1 MDILISK
8 QMKKG
13 MMILLFG
20 ISSCVVALAQ
30 QNYPVIGKPLPVV
43 HFSEVQY
50 HEKQSL
56 SNGDFEG
63 KWLIL
68 YGWNRYCSL
77 CLGKMPLLS
86 QLQANYKDQL
96 NILLV
101 GYNGSRYTK
110 RSDDAAIRSL
120 YERNRVEEQLNLAIA
135 YDSLMFHQFNL
146 GPSPYIII
154 ADPKGVVRYLTSGFN
169 GKQLEEILQGKDVEL
184 KKAYRRDERLK
195 RN

>member
-1 MDILISK
+1 
-8 QMKKG
+8 MKKEIV
-13 MMILLFG
+13 MILLVFKF
-20 ISSCVVALAQ
+20 CQTAMAQ
-30 QNYPVIGKPLPVV
+30 QNYPVVGQPLPAV
-43 HFSEVQY
+43 HFPEVQY
-50 HEKQSL
+50 HEKSSL
-56 SNGDFEG
+56 ANSDFKG

-86 QLQANYKDQL
+86 HLQENYKDQL
-96 NILLV
+96 NIILV

-110 RSDDAAIRSL
+110 RSDDSAIRSL
-120 YERNRVEEQLNLAIA
+120 YERNRIEEKLNLSIA
-135 YDSLMFHQFNL
+135 YDSLMFHRFNL

-169 GKQLEEILQGKDVEL
+169 GKQLEEILQGKDVVL
-184 KKAYRRDERLK
+184 KKAYRRDERLN

>member
-1 MDILISK
+1 
-8 QMKKG
+8 MKKS
-13 MMILLFG
+13 ILVLGFSFK
-20 ISSCVVALAQ
+20 ICLTALAQ
-30 QNYPVIGKPLPVV
+30 KDYPVIGKPLPMLR
-43 HFSEVQY
+43 FSEVQY
-50 HEKQSL
+50 HQKQIL
-56 SNGDFEG
+56 SNPDFYG

-77 CLGKMPLLS
+77 CLGKMPLLN
-86 QLQANYKDQL
+86 QLQASYKDQL
-96 NILLV
+96 NIILV

-110 RSDDAAIRSL
+110 RSDNMAIRSL
-120 YERNRVEEQLNLAIA
+120 YERNRTQEQLNLSIA

-154 ADPKGVVRYLTSGFN
+154 ADPKGIVRYLTSGFN
-169 GKQLEEILQGKDVEL
+169 EKQLEEILQGKEVEL